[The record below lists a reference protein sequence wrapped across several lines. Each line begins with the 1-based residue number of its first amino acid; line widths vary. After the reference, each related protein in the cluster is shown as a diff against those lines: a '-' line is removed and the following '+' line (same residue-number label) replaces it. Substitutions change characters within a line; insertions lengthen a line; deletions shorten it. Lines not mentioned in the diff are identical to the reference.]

1 MYLVLIKMS
10 YEKKMYSVLF
20 YMQLFL
26 SIEIL
31 IMQSTQMINSVKIVF
46 IIKSMLFETTNILFA
61 HDFILSLKYSS
72 WVVQLIQLIYSLFQK
87 LIKLTIFYSIVRY

>member
-1 MYLVLIKMS
+1 
-10 YEKKMYSVLF
+10 
-20 YMQLFL
+20 MQLFL

-31 IMQSTQMINSVKIVF
+31 IMQSTQMMNSVKIVF
-46 IIKSMLFETTNILFA
+46 IKKSMLFETTNILFA